1 MKRVAAAVALC
12 GLVLTALLAAEKP
25 KLAKPP
31 AEDILMR
38 AKLASSQR
46 ILEGLVEKN
55 FAHIQKGG
63 EELVKVGEA
72 AEWVVREDQAYDHF
86 RREFRRQSLKLAA
99 FGEHQ
104 NLEGATYAYLALVTT
119 CVECHSHC
127 RDVLRIAAEP
137 PNLKVVPDPDAEG
150 RFRDEDRR
158 PIRR

>member
-1 MKRVAAAVALC
+1 MKRVAVAVALC
-12 GLVLTALLAAEKP
+12 GLAVTVLLAAEKP
-25 KLAKPP
+25 KPGKPH
-31 AEDILMR
+31 AEDVLMR
-38 AKLASSQR
+38 AKLASSQK

-72 AEWVVREDQAYDHF
+72 AAWVVSEDQAYDHF
-86 RREFRRQSLKLAA
+86 RREFRRQSLKLAS
-99 FGEHQ
+99 FGEQQ

-137 PNLKVVPDPDAEG
+137 PNLKAVPIPTTEG
-150 RFRDEDRR
+150 RLREEDHH
-158 PIRR
+158 PIRH

>member
-1 MKRVAAAVALC
+1 MKRVAAVVVLS
-12 GLVLTALLAAEKP
+12 GLALTALLAAEKP
-25 KLAKPP
+25 KPAKPMS
-31 AEDILMR
+31 EDILMR
-38 AKLASSQR
+38 AKLASSQKV
-46 ILEGLVEKN
+46 LEGLVEKN

-72 AEWVVREDQAYDHF
+72 AAWVTREDQAYEHF
-86 RREFRRQSLKLAA
+86 RREFRRQALKLAS
-99 FGEHQ
+99 FGEHE

-137 PNLKVVPDPDAEG
+137 PNLKVVPLPDAEG
-150 RFRDEDRR
+150 RLRDEDRR

>member
-1 MKRVAAAVALC
+1 MKRVAAIVALC
-12 GLVLTALLAAEKP
+12 GLALTALLAAEKP

-38 AKLASSQR
+38 AKLASSQK

-72 AEWVVREDQAYDHF
+72 AAWVVREDQAYDHF
-86 RREFRRQSLKLAA
+86 RKEFRRQSLKLAS
-99 FGEHQ
+99 FGEQQ

-137 PNLKVVPDPDAEG
+137 LNLKAVPIPTTED
-150 RFRDEDRR
+150 RLSDEDRR
-158 PIRR
+158 PVRR